1 MSEYKCDCCN
11 FSTRKQSL
19 YTRHINSKKHKNN
32 MWKLIDNQSKLN
44 GNTQDTTQVNHNSKV
59 NINNNNIDNNV
70 YNNIC
75 LVGCDEENIAQ
86 LTNKHHDLLL
96 NMGNKYTQDIL
107 NIINFSENK
116 EEEINRYVSK
126 LNNGYVLYNEEELD
140 VKPAD

>member
-1 MSEYKCDCCN
+1 MFTFFFVRYN
-11 FSTRKQSL
+11 
-19 YTRHINSKKHKNN
+19 Y
-32 MWKLIDNQSKLN
+32 
-44 GNTQDTTQVNHNSKV
+44 
-59 NINNNNIDNNV
+59 V

-75 LVGCDEENIAQ
+75 LVGCDEEDIAQ

-140 VKPAD
+140 VKAAD